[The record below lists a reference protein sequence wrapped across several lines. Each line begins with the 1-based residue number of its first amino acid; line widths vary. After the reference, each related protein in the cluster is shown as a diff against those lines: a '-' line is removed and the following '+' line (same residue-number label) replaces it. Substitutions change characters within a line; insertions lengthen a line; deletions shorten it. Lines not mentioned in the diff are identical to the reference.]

1 MKTLETINKLLDTVE
16 KVTSFKKCPRYDR
29 HGKEIPPSSGSLE
42 ELIES
47 GETNFF
53 QLADAAEDKGKY
65 FFLLGKMYNCCIKFR
80 TKALDAL
87 CKAVKLDPDAIEAW
101 NELGE
106 CYWYHVNIEMAKQC
120 FERALAKS
128 ENKISLRN
136 LSVVVRKQ
144 GLSMPTDA
152 EKHKCFED
160 AADFAKRSVK
170 LDPTDGVSWS
180 ILGNAYLALF
190 FGVSSEYQLALQA
203 IAAYKQAEKNLEVI
217 DNFEIFYNKGIVLKY
232 IEHYSDA
239 LDTLLKTIESEKT
252 WDLSF
257 NTYNTLL
264 QYLDLIMSYIGH
276 KGRLKPKKF
285 YAMLKGLNTVRVGP
299 YSNFKLIFINN
310 LVDGVNKNCVLFGKV
325 LWSVQMD
332 CSFPFTFGL
341 VDANGD
347 EVVIT
352 VFNLSIA
359 HRFFIIGDSVAIP
372 NPWFEKVDS
381 VHKDKCY
388 KFRKVRVENPKELI
402 VNDKHLPESCYAKVK
417 FDTLP
422 MQF

>member
-217 DNFEIFYNKGIVLKY
+217 DNFEIFYNKGI
-232 IEHYSDA
+232 
-239 LDTLLKTIESEKT
+239 
-252 WDLSF
+252 
-257 NTYNTLL
+257 
-264 QYLDLIMSYIGH
+264 
-276 KGRLKPKKF
+276 
-285 YAMLKGLNTVRVGP
+285 GLNTVRVGP